1 MKLLDEIW
9 ELWSTTRFQ
18 GGELRVYAERHMVDE
33 TRTGVRAMS
42 VVFLMLLL
50 GSILVYDKIGL
61 GKPYLYTSAALAALS
76 VHVYLSARAINEIKS
91 LHVLGMTL
99 LIISGTA
106 FVLLAHQT
114 GAFGAALFSSVVLL
128 FMVIPMVPW
137 GLREASLVTLL
148 IYAVFSS
155 STWSMGHRFQA
166 EQLWT
171 LQLFMFAAATVSLT
185 LVARSASV
193 RKQDI
198 STRFELEKSH
208 RKMEMLSHQDTLTGA
223 WNRRYLEAEFDAYL
237 ERVHK
242 SGMLMHFA
250 LLDVDNF
257 KQMNDLCGHIY
268 GDEVLCWMAASFQE
282 LLGETGF
289 AARTGGDEF
298 GVLLCGD
305 EPELLLTQAI
315 EDVRA
320 AAAHEARPGAP
331 EVSISVGL
339 VTLLPGVDVSLDSAY
354 QAADKALYEAKEGKS
369 SGPSMIRISH
379 VTPTCS
385 TRGTGGARNPGQ

>member
-18 GGELRVYAERHMVDE
+18 AGELRAYAEAHMVDE

-50 GSILVYDKIGL
+50 GSVLVHDKIGL
-61 GKPYLYTSAALAALS
+61 GKPYLYTCAALAALS
-76 VHVYLSARAINEIKS
+76 VHVYFSAKAINEIKS

-99 LIISGTA
+99 VIISGTA

-148 IYAVFSS
+148 IYGVFSS
-155 STWSMGHRFQA
+155 STWSVGHRFET

-185 LVARSASV
+185 LVARGASV
-193 RKQDI
+193 RRQDI
-198 STRFELEKSH
+198 STRFELERSH
-208 RKMEMLSHQDTLTGA
+208 QKMETLSNQDALTGA
-223 WNRRYLEAEFDAYL
+223 WNRRYLEAEFDAYA

-242 SGMLMHFA
+242 AGMLMHFA
-250 LLDVDNF
+250 LFDVDNF
-257 KQMNDLCGHIY
+257 KQLNDLCGHIY
-268 GDEVLCWMAASFQE
+268 GDEVLCWMASAFQE
-282 LLGETGF
+282 LLADTGF

-298 GVLLCGD
+298 GVLLSGD
-305 EPELLLTQAI
+305 EPEYLLTQAI

-320 AAAHEARPGAP
+320 AAAQEARPGAP

-339 VTLLPGVDVSLDSAY
+339 VTLLPGVDVSLDKAY

-369 SGPSMIRISH
+369 SGPSMIRISRK
-379 VTPTCS
+379 TLTCS
-385 TRGTGGARNPGQ
+385 TRGTGGVRNPGQ